1 MCVFCGTLVLLRG
14 GGGGMGRWGGG
25 GELVGGDVVGM

>member
-25 GELVGGDVVGM
+25 GLVGGDVVGV